1 MASVFL
7 SQSERIERLR
17 AQLQGRP
24 ATEQAR
30 RLAAAPRDTS
40 LLYGVLLRGAARL
53 DAGMELTDLEARLLV
68 PLGHLLSEEEI
79 REAGRVFAEESSVR
93 HAPELFPQTLA
104 ARPLDE
110 GYSVTDLIKDLPQME
125 DVSAQANVNVVD
137 IGAGEGDECLAGE
150 EFGRVVEEAGYGLT
164 LVTSSAPAE
173 QPTAALHAR
182 ILLDRFHCVDATNGE
197 SGKDEIY
204 WALSSGSDGG
214 GKRAHRTGE
223 YGAIN
228 TGDWATF
235 RTEDKTLFDG
245 SINNSVACHIACW
258 EADDSTSGFY
268 DEMGRKLRIISDELA
283 KFSNLIGDLPAGQWE
298 NMAEWIMLG
307 SMIVRLIEELI
318 AWLRNDDDFIQEH
331 TIVFDRAAIAVLATQ
346 PDKTRSLDFV
356 GDGGVF
362 RLYMK
367 WAGPNPKH
375 TVALFSGG
383 RGTWLP
389 PVQAWPGSATPSA
402 PALAVHDSKLYCA
415 VRGFDDQIWVSR
427 RDGTTWTRF
436 AAVSGH
442 GTHHA
447 PALASFNG
455 RLYLA
460 HTGRDGSSYVT
471 TSTNGADW
479 SAPVRVATAGSTAPT
494 LAVRNGA
501 LVYAFGHGLQIYFTY
516 SSNGTS
522 WQPLAAVPGLGVFA
536 GLHAPALATL
546 QNKLHL
552 AYRDPFGGNIQTTV
566 HNGTSWSAPTRLA
579 GTTPDGP
586 ALAVRGSNLYCAI
599 RGHDSNIWFAGFDGA
614 GWGGFQKTP
623 TVITLTAPAIAAPN
637 TDDLYFA
644 YGSADF

>member
-24 ATEQAR
+24 ATDQAR

-53 DAGMELTDLEARLLV
+53 DAGMELTELEAGLLA
-68 PLGHLLSEEEI
+68 PLGHMFSEEEI
-79 REAGRVFAEESSVR
+79 REVGRVFTEESSVR

-104 ARPLDE
+104 ARPLNE
-110 GYSVTDLIKDLPQME
+110 GYSTADLMKDLPQME
-125 DVSAQANVNVVD
+125 DVSAQPNINVVD
-137 IGAGEGDECLAGE
+137 IGTGEGDESLAGA
-150 EFGRVVEEAGYGLT
+150 EFGRAVEEAGYGLT

-182 ILLDRFHCVDATNGE
+182 ILLEKFHCVDATNGE
-197 SGKDEIY
+197 SGRDEIY

-214 GKRAHRTGE
+214 DKRAHRTGE
-223 YGAIN
+223 YGALN

-235 RTEDKTLFDG
+235 RTGDSTLFDG
-245 SINNSVACHIACW
+245 VISKSVACHIACW

-283 KFSNLIGDLPAGQWE
+283 KFSDLIGDFPAGQWE

-307 SMIVRLIEELI
+307 SFIVRLIEELI

-331 TIVFDRAAIAVLATQ
+331 TVVFDRAAIAVLATQ

-367 WAGPNPKH
+367 WAGATPKH
-375 TVALFSGG
+375 TISLFSGG
-383 RGTWLP
+383 NSVWKP
-389 PVQAWPGSATPSA
+389 PVQEWPGSATPSA
-402 PALAVHDSKLYCA
+402 PALTVHDTKLYCA
-415 VRGFDDQIWVSR
+415 VRGMGDQIYVSR
-427 RDGTTWTRF
+427 RDGTKWTGF
-436 AAVSGH
+436 GAVPGH

-447 PALASFNG
+447 PALTSFNG
-455 RLYLA
+455 KLYLA

-501 LVYAFGHGLQIYFTY
+501 LHYAFGHGFQIYFTY
-516 SSNGTS
+516 SSNGSS

-536 GLHAPALATL
+536 GAHAPALATL
-546 QNKLHL
+546 QNNLYL
-552 AYRDPFGGNIQTTV
+552 AYRDLFSGYVHATV
-566 HNGTSWSAPTRLA
+566 HNGTGWSAPTRLP
-579 GTTPDGP
+579 GTTLDAP
-586 ALAVRGSNLYCAI
+586 ALAVRGSSLYCAV
-599 RGHDSNIWFAGFDGA
+599 RGQDNNIWHAGFDGTR
-614 GWGGFQKTP
+614 WTDFQKTP
-623 TVITLTAPAIAAPN
+623 AVVTLSAPAITAPN
-637 TDDLYFA
+637 AVDLYFA
-644 YGSADF
+644 YRSADF